1 MQAML
6 TKSLEWKTSLLS
18 VGFTGD
24 LITPND
30 PQYEA
35 SLIRLAKNAQKR
47 AGLVAFVKSSEDVSK
62 VINFVTTN
70 GIEVVIRGGGHSTS
84 GSSSTEGG
92 VVIDLS
98 RHLNSVRIDKENKLG
113 YVGGGATWE
122 KVDAEAIKY
131 GLAAVAGTVNHT
143 GVGGCVNRFGTLCF

>member
-1 MQAML
+1 MQATI

-24 LITPND
+24 LVTPND
-30 PQYEA
+30 PHYEA
-35 SLIRLAKNAQKR
+35 SLIRLAKNAQKQ

-62 VINFVTTN
+62 VIKHATAN
-70 GIEVVIRGGGHSTS
+70 GIEVVVRGGGHSSS

-92 VVIDLS
+92 IVIDLS
-98 RHLNSVRIDKENKLG
+98 KHLNSVRIDEGNKLG
-113 YVGGGATWE
+113 YVGGGATWA

-131 GLAAVAGTVNHT
+131 GLATVAGTVNHT
-143 GVGGCVNRFGTLCF
+143 GVGGCVSHFGTLYF